1 MELCDSAHKEG
12 DRVSGELV
20 KSSPREIGVGKD
32 ATKVDATKDGNKE
45 SSTPGSVLKH
55 SSSMVFNTG
64 GIRHSSSVVSNTLGH
79 KFSSS
84 VVAAGGGQ
92 SQACDIKPTK
102 DGDAMIDPLDDV
114 KKEYHFELR
123 IAPRRRKLS
132 EAVTEATLH
141 LANL

>member
-1 MELCDSAHKEG
+1 MG
-12 DRVSGELV
+12 DRASGELV
-20 KSSPREIGVGKD
+20 KSSPRETAGGKD
-32 ATKVDATKDGNKE
+32 ATKADAAKDANKE

-79 KFSSS
+79 KISSS
-84 VVAAGGGQ
+84 AVAVGGVQSHLAG
-92 SQACDIKPTK
+92 DTK
-102 DGDAMIDPLDDV
+102 AGKDDNAMKDPLDDV